1 MRIYT
6 PNKFARSRAVKRQ
19 LLKTKKTISFNFGGV
34 GATIQSVFKALEER
48 PFVAQVFGIA
58 IITVAI
64 IVSFQTLVDV
74 SSPKVLAGQ
83 NDNEVRVLSNF
94 HTKSVD
100 GKNVQSVIEEI
111 APPQPKVVEKKEVKV
126 ESNDKNSVETKVTP
140 EKTPEKKEVKPQF
153 HVVASGETLSE
164 ITKLYGIT
172 VDEIVKLN
180 GIEDPAALQVGMK
193 LVVG

>member
-6 PNKFARSRAVKRQ
+6 PNKFARSRAVRRQ
-19 LLKTKKTISFNFGGV
+19 PLKSKKTISFNFGGV
-34 GATIQSVFKALEER
+34 GSTIQSAFKALEER

-94 HTKSVD
+94 HTKNVD
-100 GKNVQSVIEEI
+100 GKNVQNVIEEI
-111 APPQPKVVEKKEVKV
+111 ALPQPKVVEKKEVKN
-126 ESNDKNSVETKVTP
+126 ESNDKNSVDTKVTQ
-140 EKTPEKKEVKPQF
+140 EKTSEKKEIKSQV
-153 HVVASGETLSE
+153 HIVASGETLSE
-164 ITKLYGIT
+164 IAKLYGIT
-172 VDEIVKLN
+172 VDELVKLN
-180 GIEDPAALQVGMK
+180 GIEDPAGLQVGMK
-193 LVVG
+193 LVAN

>member
-6 PNKFARSRAVKRQ
+6 PNKFARSRAVRRQ
-19 LLKTKKTISFNFGGV
+19 PLKTKKTISFNFGGL
-34 GATIQSVFKALEER
+34 GSFIQLAFKALEER

-64 IVSFQTLVDV
+64 VVSFQTLVDV

-94 HTKSVD
+94 LTKNID
-100 GKNVQSVIEEI
+100 NKNAQSVIEEI
-111 APPQPKVVEKKEVKV
+111 IPAQSKVVEKKDVKS
-126 ESNDKNSVETKVTP
+126 ESNEKNSVDTNTKL
-140 EKTPEKKEVKPQF
+140 EKVPEKKEIKPQV

-164 ITKLYGIT
+164 IAKLYDIT
-172 VDEIVKLN
+172 VDEVVKLN